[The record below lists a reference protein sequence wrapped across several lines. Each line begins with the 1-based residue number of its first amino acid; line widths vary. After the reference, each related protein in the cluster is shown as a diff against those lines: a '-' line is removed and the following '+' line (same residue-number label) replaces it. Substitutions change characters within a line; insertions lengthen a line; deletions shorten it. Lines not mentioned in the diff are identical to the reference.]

1 MADTALNQQVWLN
14 VLRRLTAVAL
24 NLFGKERLFSGP
36 DWDPVL
42 KGLGKSP
49 SDLAADALTEFYANR
64 AAYPRAKTEGQI
76 FAVAFRIMTRDF
88 VDAVSKNHA
97 YTTTK
102 ATSDEDW
109 QTFAAPPY
117 DDPERVFD
125 AEDLAKKFYKYV
137 DGDQELKDVID
148 AAAYLATNQMEPLKR
163 SDIADLLSVSV
174 DEISKRNNRLKY
186 RFHADDGR
194 SQSD

>member
-1 MADTALNQQVWLN
+1 MADSALNQQVWLN
-14 VLRRLTAVAL
+14 VLRKLTAVAL
-24 NLFGKERLFSGP
+24 NRFGQERLFGGK

-49 SDLAADALTEFYANR
+49 ADLAADALTEFYANR
-64 AAYPRAKTEGQI
+64 ATYPKAKTEDQI
-76 FAVAFRIMTRDF
+76 FAVAFRIMSRDF

-109 QTFAAPPY
+109 QTFAAPPS

-125 AEDLAKKFYKYV
+125 AEDLAKKFYRYV

-148 AAAYLATNQMEPLKR
+148 AAAYLATNQREPLKR
-163 SDIADLLSVSV
+163 SDIADLLSVSA
-174 DEISKRNNRLKY
+174 DEISKRNNRLNYK
-186 RFHADDGR
+186 FHADDGR
-194 SQSD
+194 SHSD

>member
-1 MADTALNQQVWLN
+1 MADSALNQQVWLN
-14 VLRRLTAVAL
+14 VLRKLTAVAL
-24 NLFGKERLFSGP
+24 NLFGKERLFGGP

-49 SDLAADALTEFYANR
+49 SDLAADALAEFYANR
-64 AAYPRAKTEGQI
+64 AAYPKAKTEDQI
-76 FAVAFRIMTRDF
+76 FAVAFRIMTNDF

-97 YTTTK
+97 YTTTM
-102 ATSDEDW
+102 AASDEDW
-109 QTFAAPPY
+109 QTFAAPPF

-125 AEDLAKKFYKYV
+125 AEDLAKKFYRYV
-137 DGDQELKDVID
+137 EGDQELKDVID
-148 AAAYLATNQMEPLKR
+148 AAAYLATNQREPLKR

-186 RFHADDGR
+186 KFHADDGR
-194 SQSD
+194 SRSD